1 MPLSQI
7 ILVLSAVILNSIA
20 QLVLK
25 AGTNSLGILLLP
37 DKNIIYSIIRIILQ
51 PYIFS
56 GLFLYIVSFGVWI
69 FVLSKLEVSVAYPLL
84 SIGYLFSLIL
94 AWVFFGEV
102 ITFNKSLGILFL
114 MVGTFFITR

>member
-1 MPLSQI
+1 MPLNQF

-25 AGTNSLGILLLP
+25 AGTNALGILLLP
-37 DKNIIYSIIRIILQ
+37 NKNIVYSIFRILFQ
-51 PYIFS
+51 PYVFT
-56 GLFLYIVSFGVWI
+56 GLVLYVVSFGVWI

-94 AWVFFGEV
+94 AWFFFGEA

-114 MVGTFFITR
+114 MIGTFFITR

>member
-1 MPLSQI
+1 MPLSQL

-37 DKNIIYSIIRIILQ
+37 DKNIIYSIIRIIFQ
-51 PYIFS
+51 PYIFT
-56 GLFLYIVSFGVWI
+56 GLFLYIFSFGVWI

-94 AWVFFGEV
+94 AWFFFGEV